1 MLATSAKDPTTAV
14 GHQGRDT
21 METTRG
27 VFGVFTRYLGPTQHR
42 GARVKATA
50 PSGRSITVAW
60 DYALDVAHNHE
71 AAARALCGLLCEP
84 HGDGTDVAKGRCLRV
99 LTPEDRTGGDYAVF
113 VFPDA
118 KAKPWSVPVSGGVTP

>member
-1 MLATSAKDPTTAV
+1 
-14 GHQGRDT
+14 

-27 VFGVFTRYLGPTQHR
+27 VFGVFTRYLAPTQHR

-60 DYALDVAHNHE
+60 DHALNPEPNHE

-84 HGDGTDVAKGRCLRV
+84 HGDGTDVAKGKCLRV
-99 LTPEDRTGGDYAVF
+99 LTPEASPDYAVF
-113 VFPDA
+113 VFPHA
-118 KAKPWSVPVSGGVTP
+118 RPKAGGVAP